1 MTDKHESDRD
11 AQDRGERRAQT
22 ARDHDDSELIERA
35 EQEFQPDQQS
45 RSGGEVNRKL
55 GTRDERKRADD
66 PDTHTSVQQADE
78 RADVKANE
86 RPGSV

>member
-1 MTDKHESDRD
+1 MTDTKTTDGD

-55 GTRDERKRADD
+55 GTRDERKRVED
-66 PDTHTSVQQADE
+66 PDTQTSVKQSDE